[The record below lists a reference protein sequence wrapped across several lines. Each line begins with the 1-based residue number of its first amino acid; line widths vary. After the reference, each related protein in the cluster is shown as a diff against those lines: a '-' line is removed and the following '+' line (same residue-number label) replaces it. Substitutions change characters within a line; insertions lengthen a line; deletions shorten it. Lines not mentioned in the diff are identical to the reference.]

1 MHLILVSNR
10 MATAK
15 SITLTWRHFA
25 LASGLLFAAV
35 IGLSSVFSYFTVRHA
50 AEIRL
55 PFLQDFVRSLN
66 AEDTSRSSAFVRQN
80 INAMAVKLGEMQAQ
94 LIRLDTLGE
103 RLAGVAGVNV
113 REINKTDKV
122 DQNADKNG
130 TRGAGNNAALL
141 RSNSSAA
148 LIDGR
153 GGPLVMQ
160 SALSPADLRNALD
173 ELSRQVENK
182 TDALALI
189 ESQLLEE
196 QIRKMMLPTGL
207 PVDAEWSASGYG
219 WRLDPFT
226 GERALHEGVD
236 FVAAV
241 GSKIHAAAAGVVVT
255 AEHHPQYGNMIEV
268 DHGHGIATRYAH
280 ASKLLVK
287 PGAFVKRG
295 QLIAL
300 VGNTGRSTGPHL
312 HFEVRL
318 NGASQNP
325 TRFLRMAQ
333 AAPPKF
339 VKTQFR

>member
-25 LASGLLFAAV
+25 LASGLLFAAI
-35 IGLSSVFSYFTVRHA
+35 IGLSTVFSYFTVRHA

-66 AEDTSRSSAFVRQN
+66 AEESSKSTQFVRQN

-113 REINKTDKV
+113 RDINKSSAQPV
-122 DQNADKNG
+122 
-130 TRGAGNNAALL
+130 GNNAALL
-141 RSNSSAA
+141 RSNGSAA
-148 LIDGR
+148 LTDGR

-160 SALSPADLRNALD
+160 SSLSSVELRDAVDDLA
-173 ELSRQVENK
+173 RQVENK

-236 FVAAV
+236 FVAAI
-241 GSKIHAAAAGVVVT
+241 GSPIHAAAAGIVVMS
-255 AEHHPQYGNMIEV
+255 EIHPQYGNIIEV
-268 DHGHGIATRYAH
+268 DHGRGITTRYAH
-280 ASKLLVK
+280 ASKLLAR

-295 QLIAL
+295 QVIAL

-318 NGASQNP
+318 NGVSQNP
-325 TRFLRMAQ
+325 NRFLRMAQ
-333 AAPPKF
+333 AAPAKLA
-339 VKTQFR
+339 KAEFR

>member
-1 MHLILVSNR
+1 

-25 LASGLLFAAV
+25 VASGLLFAAV

-50 AEIRL
+50 TEIRL

-66 AEDTSRSSAFVRQN
+66 AEETSRSSEFVRQN
-80 INAMAVKLGEMQAQ
+80 INSMAVKLGEMQAQ

-113 REINKTDKV
+113 HDISKIV
-122 DQNADKNG
+122 
-130 TRGAGNNAALL
+130 TRPAGNNAALL

-153 GGPLVMQ
+153 GGPLVMP
-160 SALSPADLRNALD
+160 SALSPTDLRNALED
-173 ELSRQVENK
+173 LSRQVENK
-182 TDALALI
+182 TDALSLI

-241 GSKIHAAAAGVVVT
+241 GSKIHAAAAGVVVS
-255 AEHHPQYGNMIEV
+255 AESHPQYGNLIEI
-268 DHGHGIATRYAH
+268 DHGRGIATRYAH
-280 ASKLLVK
+280 ASKLLVR

-333 AAPPKF
+333 AVPTKLA
-339 VKTQFR
+339 KTRFR